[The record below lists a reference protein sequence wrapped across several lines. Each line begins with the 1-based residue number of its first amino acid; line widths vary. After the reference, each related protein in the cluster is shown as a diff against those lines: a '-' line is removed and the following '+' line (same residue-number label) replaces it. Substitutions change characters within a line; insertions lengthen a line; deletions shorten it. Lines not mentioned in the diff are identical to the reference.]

1 MLFAVMGAKM
11 YQKCSPN
18 TAQKCIKNVRRYGR
32 KNVSKMFAVIGAK
45 MYQNFRSETGKDA
58 M

>member
-1 MLFAVMGAKM
+1 MGAKM